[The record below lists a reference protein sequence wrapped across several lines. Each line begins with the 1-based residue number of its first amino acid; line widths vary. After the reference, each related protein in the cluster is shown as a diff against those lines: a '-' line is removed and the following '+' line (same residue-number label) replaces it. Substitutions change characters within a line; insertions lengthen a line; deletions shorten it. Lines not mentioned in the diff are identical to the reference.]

1 MLCQSIALSSQI
13 KHHCQSARMAIPTH
27 FLSYYGSCPN
37 ASGTPLILDKIQ
49 TPSHGVSLAFSLQ
62 LYILLLSPSK
72 LMLQKRWITRSLQN
86 MPCGKCASAN
96 TRPDERRGE
105 GGRKSPAKFR
115 AAWTHGWR
123 TGPSKLTNSSPD
135 GSVFL

>member
-86 MPCGKCASAN
+86 MPCVDVTLSAMLLPFLPPSS
-96 TRPDERRGE
+96 RW
-105 GGRKSPAKFR
+105 SLFR
-115 AAWTHGWR
+115 ATL
-123 TGPSKLTNSSPD
+123 KC
-135 GSVFL
+135 V